1 MPSSFHHPPLLNLY
15 TMSSGSSHIDAPE
28 GMIHLACVY
37 HSFYLY
43 IGVHCSI
50 ALDNLDVPLRVLFE
64 GTTTM
69 VSLFAALATEQA
81 KYKQLKEDNDT
92 LQAKNNSLEETILFH
107 NSIVLRYVLYI
118 HSKFSEYQQMEFADL
133 KRNIVNF
140 SLK

>member
-1 MPSSFHHPPLLNLY
+1 
-15 TMSSGSSHIDAPE
+15 
-28 GMIHLACVY
+28 
-37 HSFYLY
+37 
-43 IGVHCSI
+43 
-50 ALDNLDVPLRVLFE
+50 VLFE

-107 NSIVLRYVLYI
+107 NSIVLWYVLYI